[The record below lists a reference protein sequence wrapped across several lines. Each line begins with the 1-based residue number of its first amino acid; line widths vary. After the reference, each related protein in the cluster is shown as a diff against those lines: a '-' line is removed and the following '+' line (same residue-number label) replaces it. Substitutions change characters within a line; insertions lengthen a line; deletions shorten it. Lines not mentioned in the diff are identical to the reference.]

1 MATWNNINLQDSL
14 SPLMEQLSFF
24 HDHSMSIIMMITSIV
39 SYMMSQIFMN
49 KMSFRYMLSEH
60 TIETIWTM
68 IPTMVLIFIAMPS
81 LHLLYMMDDS
91 TESNITIKTIGRQ
104 WYWSYEYSD
113 FHKVEFD
120 SFMVSENSM
129 KSNFFRLLDV
139 DNRTTLPINT
149 YIRILTSASDVLHS
163 WTIPSLGVKIDATP
177 GRLNQSMF
185 LIKRPGIMFGQCSE
199 ICGINHSFMPI
210 AIEAI
215 NLKLFIKWLKN
226 QI

>member
-39 SYMMSQIFMN
+39 SYMMVQIFMN
-49 KMSFRYMLSEH
+49 KMSFRYMMSEH
-60 TIETIWTM
+60 TIETIWTTM
-68 IPTMVLIFIAMPS
+68 PTMVLIFIAMPS

-113 FHKVEFD
+113 FHKIEFD
-120 SFMVSENSM
+120 SFMINEN
-129 KSNFFRLLDV
+129 KNNFFRLLDV

-163 WTIPSLGVKIDATP
+163 WAIPSLGIKVDATP

-199 ICGINHSFMPI
+199 ICGVNHSFMPI